1 MTNKDLHERA
11 VAKIR
16 AKIALK
22 NIQLNNMLQ
31 QKNTGIDLGYP
42 QEFLEIGVEANER
55 DRKVYEY
62 ILKTVEANEQKL

>member
-1 MTNKDLHERA
+1 MTNQDLHERA

-62 ILKTVEANEQKL
+62 ILKLVESNDPKN